1 MDVDVHRAQAVTRSA
16 RVLALLDEADDR
28 TSLSAEIVDGDA
40 FGAAS
45 SRGSAVASDLSG
57 LSIAPVPTCIP

>member
-16 RVLALLDEADDR
+16 GVLALLDEADDR

-40 FGAAS
+40 FSAAS
-45 SRGSAVASDLSG
+45 SLGSAVASDLSR
-57 LSIAPVPTCIP
+57 LSIAPVPTWIA